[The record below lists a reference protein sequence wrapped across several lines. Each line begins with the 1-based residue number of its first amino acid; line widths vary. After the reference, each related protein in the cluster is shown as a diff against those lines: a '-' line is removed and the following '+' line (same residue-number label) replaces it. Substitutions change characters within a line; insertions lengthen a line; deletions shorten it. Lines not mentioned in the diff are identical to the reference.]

1 MSWTSEAEVSG
12 KFQRKTEMYLP
23 GEQKPDSEQTKIA
36 GVCCTVLTVI
46 VCTLLISLFA
56 VDIVNHKN
64 A

>member
-36 GVCCTVLTVI
+36 GVCTAQFLP
-46 VCTLLISLFA
+46 LLF
-56 VDIVNHKN
+56 VRY
-64 A
+64 